1 MGDAA
6 MRRKTERRNLA
17 RGLRSRTHI
26 RLPARDKVTW
36 GAVTSPHPGILPS
49 PTRRFALSPIRG
61 HASHAALYNR
71 PSPSHIPRPYVAV
84 DIDPDFAHHTGD
96 CLRTPSIGRSNA
108 TAAQRGLRC
117 CLRLR
122 DDREHFRGSDYDSPH
137 ESHGLPRWNILRRY
151 SYPHDFGRQTE
162 CREARWSLRERDQN
176 YETDSNRDS
185 GARYKRGSRFNCSSV
200 RQCHHLRDA
209 AILGDSSD
217 VSDPGDF
224 GRDGDIGNAVS
235 VNYASADPDTGSVSD
250 GRNERRS

>member
-1 MGDAA
+1 
-6 MRRKTERRNLA
+6 LA
-17 RGLRSRTHI
+17 RRDSRPTGSGVRSAH
-26 RLPARDKVTW
+26 
-36 GAVTSPHPGILPS
+36 SPY
-49 PTRRFALSPIRG
+49 RRF
-61 HASHAALYNR
+61 ASHAALYNR

-108 TAAQRGLRC
+108 TAAQRGPGC

-122 DDREHFRGSDYDSPH
+122 DDREHFRGSDYDRPH
-137 ESHGLPRWNILRRY
+137 ESHRLPRWNILRHY
-151 SYPHDFGRQTE
+151 SYPHDSGLQTE

-176 YETDSNRDS
+176 HETGSNRDS
-185 GARYKRGSRFNCSSV
+185 CARYKRSSRFNGSSV
-200 RQCHHLRDA
+200 RQSRHLGDA

-224 GRDGDIGNAVS
+224 SRAGDIGNAVS
-235 VNYASADPDTGSVSD
+235 VSYASADPDTGSVFD